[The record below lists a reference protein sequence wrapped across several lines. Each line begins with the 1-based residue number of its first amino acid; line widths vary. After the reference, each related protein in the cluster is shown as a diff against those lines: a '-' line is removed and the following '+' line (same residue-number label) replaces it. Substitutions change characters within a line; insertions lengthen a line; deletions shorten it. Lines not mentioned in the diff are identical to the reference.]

1 MESGEGS
8 ELSGRRRASRL
19 AHFAAWSRVI
29 KEIQPTTDSI
39 SGGMSV
45 VEATERR
52 WTRSSLACWLLG
64 MWTER
69 PVISLSAAA
78 LPLEMVMLVVRMN
91 WAGVIGCRNIIS
103 KVSLVTGVRR
113 DSVGDGE
120 GDQGGIVAGSAVYAD
135 IYAAE
140 AGMDDGG
147 TFPSSDF
154 IVRG

>member
-1 MESGEGS
+1 MESGDGS

-64 MWTER
+64 AWTER
-69 PVISLSAAA
+69 PVSSLSAAA

-91 WAGVIGCRNIIS
+91 WAGVIGCRTIFP
-103 KVSLVTGVRR
+103 KVTLVIGARR
-113 DSVGDGE
+113 DSVGDEE
-120 GDQGGIVAGSAVYAD
+120 GDQGGTMAESVVYAD

-140 AGMDDGG
+140 AGTDDGG
-147 TFPSSDF
+147 TFLSSDF